1 GYLLGQR
8 QFSRDRPEAHHDHV
22 ADQHQPADHAVPVL
36 RPDVRV
42 VQQHVVV
49 LQTDERDAQLRAG
62 SSRGRCGV
70 ALLHRNAD
78 HVEGPGASWQ
88 PVPADGER
96 GILAGPIGQAD
107 QPEAL
112 GDQPAAP
119 AHRDAPAEVAG
130 LRVLDVEGSQVLL
143 GGRRLAVQV
152 DDEHP
157 LAGTGQD
164 PADVDHGAGATGA
177 AGWGDHRDDLRVRG
191 LWVSVHLVTNLVS
204 QTLPWMR
211 GPDPYRRALSK
222 PL

>member
-1 GYLLGQR
+1 RG
-8 QFSRDRPEAHHDHV
+8 
-22 ADQHQPADHAVPVL
+22 
-36 RPDVRV
+36 
-42 VQQHVVV
+42 
-49 LQTDERDAQLRAG
+49 AQLRAG
-62 SSRGRCGV
+62 SGRGRWGV

-78 HVEGPGASWQ
+78 HVEDRGASWQ

-112 GDQPAAP
+112 GDQPADP
-119 AHRDAPAEVAG
+119 VHWDVPDEVAG
-130 LRVLDVEGSQVLL
+130 LRVLDGEGPQVLL
-143 GGRRLAVQV
+143 GGQRLAVQV

-177 AGWGDHRDDLRVRG
+177 AGWGDHRDDLHVRG

-204 QTLPWMR
+204 QALPWIR
-211 GPDPYRRALSK
+211 GRTLMVGHSRNWCNDPSRSR
-222 PL
+222 